1 MTAAARRKPRGGG
14 DVMDSIYSVVA
25 LVLILVAC
33 VELGDAATTV
43 EVYRLIQYDIAGSP
57 FGSRLSA
64 LNHHAGASPFDS
76 GVNLSRTVLI
86 LPVRD
91 LNLTSLK
98 GRTRLR
104 PRLRPPLAPRPLRDR
119 AAWLMRGKDRF
130 VDSVAEN
137 LLDRLQTFAAPFTK
151 RGLLLKFL
159 ILRGGSLL
167 AYLSSTASGDILPIK
182 RGTQLPPKL

>member
-14 DVMDSIYSVVA
+14 DVMDSIYSFVA

-33 VELGDAATTV
+33 VELGDAATAV
-43 EVYRLIQYDIAGSP
+43 EVYRLIQYDIVGSP

-98 GRTRLR
+98 EQILSDVCSSFHQEG
-104 PRLRPPLAPRPLRDR
+104 
-119 AAWLMRGKDRF
+119 
-130 VDSVAEN
+130 
-137 LLDRLQTFAAPFTK
+137 FAAQVLDTQ
-151 RGLLLKFL
+151 R
-159 ILRGGSLL
+159 RLL
-167 AYLSSTASGDILPIK
+167 ARVSQLHSLRRHTAH
-182 RGTQLPPKL
+182 

>member
-137 LLDRLQTFAAPFTK
+137 LLDRLQSKFFSDVCSSFHQEGFAAQVLDTQ
-151 RGLLLKFL
+151 R
-159 ILRGGSLL
+159 RLL
-167 AYLSSTASGDILPIK
+167 ARVSQLHSLRRHTAH
-182 RGTQLPPKL
+182 

>member
-98 GRTRLR
+98 DVCSSFHQEG
-104 PRLRPPLAPRPLRDR
+104 
-119 AAWLMRGKDRF
+119 
-130 VDSVAEN
+130 
-137 LLDRLQTFAAPFTK
+137 FAAQVLDTQ
-151 RGLLLKFL
+151 R
-159 ILRGGSLL
+159 RLL
-167 AYLSSTASGDILPIK
+167 ARVSQLHSLRRHTAH
-182 RGTQLPPKL
+182 